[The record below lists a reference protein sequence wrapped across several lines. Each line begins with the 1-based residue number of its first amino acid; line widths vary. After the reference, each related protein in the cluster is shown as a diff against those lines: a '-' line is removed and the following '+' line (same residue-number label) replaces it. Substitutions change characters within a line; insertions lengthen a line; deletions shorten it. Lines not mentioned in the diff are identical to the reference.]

1 MIEDGVQGKHKEIQ
15 TFYNAKN
22 QEINDLSTEYEAVV
36 AQMRQ
41 DLDDVRKIA
50 EDYSNHFKAS
60 DKKISI
66 LEQEISVMKTN
77 NEKLLTTKD
86 EMIQSIQKLE
96 DDYKPQQEAFERANS
111 RASET
116 GNQIVELKQ
125 KLEELESLK
134 KQNINELEHFK
145 KENSKMQSDLQS
157 LQKTLNGNSK
167 IISDYQNKIDRLRA
181 LVETQHDHTNVS

>member
-1 MIEDGVQGKHKEIQ
+1 MIKDGVQGKHEEIQ
-15 TFYNAKN
+15 SIHNAKN
-22 QEINDLSTEYEAVV
+22 QEINDLSTEYDAVA

-50 EDYSNHFKAS
+50 EDYSNHFMAS

-86 EMIQSIQKLE
+86 ELIQSKQQLE
-96 DDYKPQQEAFERANS
+96 DDYKHQQEAFERANS

-116 GNQIVELKQ
+116 VNQIMELKQ

-134 KQNINELEHFK
+134 KQNINELENIK
-145 KENSKMQSDLQS
+145 KENSKMQGDLQS
-157 LQKTLNGNSK
+157 LQKTLTENSK